1 MASTRDGAYKFEL
14 FEAQQAAMPAP
25 KKQEVPIGPQRV
37 VKEQRTKAEIHAEA
51 VAINKRL
58 AKIFIVSVCF
68 VSFIGINMSARAKL
82 TWTALQIA
90 SVQSQIDEENSRTVD
105 LKSKLTQKMSTE
117 AVEDYAVNRLGMIKA
132 NRSQINYISMN
143 SGDYV
148 LYSDNV
154 GEDSGE

>member
-14 FEAQQAAMPAP
+14 FEAQQSAMPAP

-37 VKEQRTKAEIHAEA
+37 VKEQKTKAEKHTEA
-51 VAINKRL
+51 LAVNKRL
-58 AKIFIVSVCF
+58 AKIFVVSVFF
-68 VSFIGINMSARAKL
+68 VSLVGINIYTHAKL

-90 SVQSQIDEENSRTVD
+90 SVQSQINEENSRTVD

-148 LYSDNV
+148 IYSDSV
-154 GEDSGE
+154 GEVDSE